1 MAISSERGKLI
12 FRKTERDLVRLASEH
27 TPEIVHS
34 FRTTSR
40 RLQVLLEQLIPGTR
54 RNQKKLLKVLAR
66 IRRKAGQVRD
76 LDAQLSA
83 LRSLKVS
90 LEPRRKTEFTQH
102 LLELRE
108 KHESRL
114 GKSLKKRDVR
124 ETAKRLRRA
133 LRATDFEIQCEPL
146 TLARQMLHCVPLHN
160 GRVDEDYLHKYRLAV
175 KRARYAAEFAPKSA
189 EATQF
194 IAQLQRLQD
203 ALGHWHDWVILTQT
217 ATQHLG
223 EINQSPLVAA
233 LSNVTRGKFRLALSL
248 ISASNPIPA
257 AVRPG
262 VITHSARK
270 VTARESAAA
279 PRTETA
285 A

>member
-12 FRKTERDLVRLASEH
+12 FRKTERDLLRLASDH
-27 TPEIVHS
+27 TPDIVHS

-66 IRRKAGQVRD
+66 IRRKAGHVRD

-83 LRSLKVS
+83 LRRLKVS
-90 LEPRRKTEFTQH
+90 IEPRRKTEFTQH

-108 KHESRL
+108 KHESKL
-114 GKSLKKRDVR
+114 SKLLKKRDVR

-133 LRATDFEIQCEPL
+133 LRDADLETQSDPL
-146 TLARQMLHCVPLHN
+146 TVARQMLHSVPLHN
-160 GRVDEDYLHKYRLAV
+160 GRADEAYLHKYRVAV

-194 IAQLQRLQD
+194 IAQLQRLQN
-203 ALGHWHDWVILTQT
+203 ALGHWHDWLILTQT
-217 ATQHLG
+217 ATEHLG

-233 LSNVTRGKFRLALSL
+233 LNNVTRGKFRLALSEM
-248 ISASNPIPA
+248 SASNPIPA
-257 AVRPG
+257 TAKSG
-262 VITHSARK
+262 VITQSGRK
-270 VTARESAAA
+270 VTALESAPA